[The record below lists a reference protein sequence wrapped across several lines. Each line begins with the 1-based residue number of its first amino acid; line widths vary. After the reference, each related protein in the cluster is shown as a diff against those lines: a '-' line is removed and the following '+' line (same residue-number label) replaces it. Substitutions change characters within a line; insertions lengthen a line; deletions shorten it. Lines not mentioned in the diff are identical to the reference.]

1 MNSEKLKDFIVPIA
15 LIVLLICGVIYYAPK
30 IYENWQGYT
39 NAQMEVQ
46 NKQNIIKEKKA
57 KLEQYRTKSKLD
69 LSNMNMSQL
78 MTHLLIRQEVNI
90 T

>member
-15 LIVLLICGVIYYAPK
+15 LLFLLVAGVIYYAPK

-46 NKQNIIKEKKA
+46 NKQNLIREKQA
-57 KLEQYRTKSKLD
+57 KLEQYKQKELEEKNKEKENKKLGNR
-69 LSNMNMSQL
+69 STSQ
-78 MTHLLIRQEVNI
+78 
-90 T
+90 